1 MFSKCSF
8 AFILRAAIELVLM
21 SVVPDCWLIVML
33 IAAPSLFADSSGL
46 STFISVDFL
55 TGEGDRNERL
65 CDGDCCIELIVFIVV
80 CGMIEIDDVDD
91 DVGIDEGGKCEG

>member
-1 MFSKCSF
+1 
-8 AFILRAAIELVLM
+8 M

-33 IAAPSLFADSSGL
+33 IAVPSLFTDSSGL

-55 TGEGDRNERL
+55 TGEGDLNDKL
-65 CDGDCCIELIVFIVV
+65 CDGECCMELIVFRVA
-80 CGMIEIDDVDD
+80 CDMIEIDDADD